1 MTGARQ
7 GNYIVF
13 FPSYQYMAQVAEVFE
28 RLNDGEA
35 DCLMQTNGMREK
47 EREEFLAEFEKKRER
62 SLIAFCVMGGIFGE
76 GIDLKNDRLIGTLIV
91 GTGLPQLSD
100 EREILKD
107 YYDRREG
114 DGFAYAYRY
123 PGMNKVQ
130 QAAGRVIRTAEDVGV
145 IALLDERFLNREN
158 RDLFP
163 REWEQYEI
171 CSLRNV
177 EACVKRSGIKKMRN
191 QTSGRS
197 FKNSSVAED
206 VGRFGLILATRCLT
220 GMGSLVFKI
229 IRSLDSLV
237 RQ

>member
-1 MTGARQ
+1 MECGR
-7 GNYIVF
+7 
-13 FPSYQYMAQVAEVFE
+13 S
-28 RLNDGEA
+28 
-35 DCLMQTNGMREK
+35 

-177 EACVKRSGIKKMRN
+177 EACVKRFWDKKDEE
-191 QTSGRS
+191 SDLG
-197 FKNSSVAED
+197 KK
-206 VGRFGLILATRCLT
+206 L
-220 GMGSLVFKI
+220 
-229 IRSLDSLV
+229 
-237 RQ
+237 

>member
-1 MTGARQ
+1 M
-7 GNYIVF
+7 
-13 FPSYQYMAQVAEVFE
+13 
-28 RLNDGEA
+28 
-35 DCLMQTNGMREK
+35 
-47 EREEFLAEFEKKRER
+47 
-62 SLIAFCVMGGIFGE
+62 
-76 GIDLKNDRLIGTLIV
+76 
-91 GTGLPQLSD
+91 SD

-177 EACVKRSGIKKMRN
+177 EACVKRFWDKKD
-191 QTSGRS
+191 
-197 FKNSSVAED
+197 E
-206 VGRFGLILATRCLT
+206 
-220 GMGSLVFKI
+220 GSDLGKK
-229 IRSLDSLV
+229 L
-237 RQ
+237 